1 MSPIG
6 SYTPKRLAR
15 LLIFLGVYSTD
26 EVEKAVVEEWAS
38 DDDGAAAVEL
48 LRQSRTVVVVG
59 QGDDRVTIDDAGTVT
74 EA

>member
-1 MSPIG
+1 MLHDIRLSPQA
-6 SYTPKRLAR
+6 L
-15 LLIFLGVYSTD
+15 
-26 EVEKAVVEEWAS
+26 KAVAEWAS